1 MNRSL
6 IAMLL
11 LLGAVPQSEARKP
24 LPHDPFQ
31 RCATKALR
39 GDYGR
44 LSGWQRAGYT
54 AGLQQGVTVSRCL
67 VLTQFNGREASGKID
82 GRGRACTM
90 RTAASN
96 RIPQFSFIWTERTG
110 LRQVLDT
117 GAHSND
123 WRASGLGGTWVDIWY
138 PTARHARE
146 AGIDGW
152 RPVRGAVVAH

>member
-1 MNRSL
+1 MTLPTL
-6 IAMLL
+6 IFAA
-11 LLGAVPQSEARKP
+11 LLGTAPATD
-24 LPHDPFQ
+24 LPADPFQ
-31 RCATKALR
+31 CAAVRALR
-39 GDYGR
+39 GDYGK
-44 LSGWQRAGYT
+44 LAPWQRAGYA

-67 VLTQFNGREASGKID
+67 VLTQFNGREASGKRD
-82 GRGRACTM
+82 RSGRACTM

>member
-1 MNRSL
+1 MTLSTL
-6 IAMLL
+6 IFAA
-11 LLGAVPQSEARKP
+11 LLGHAAPSD
-24 LPHDPFQ
+24 LPEDPFQ
-31 RCATKALR
+31 RTATKALR
-39 GDYGR
+39 GDYGKLQR
-44 LSGWQRAGYT
+44 WQREGYSR
-54 AGLQQGVTVSRCL
+54 GLQQGVTVSRCL
-67 VLTQFNGREASGKID
+67 VLTQYNGNEASGKID
-82 GRGRACTM
+82 RRGRACTM

-96 RIPQFSFIWTERTG
+96 RIPENSYIWTERTG

-152 RPVRGAVVAH
+152 RPVRGAVIAH